1 MLKIV
6 IYDSGY
12 GGELFADQLE
22 AELPVVE
29 VIRVIDWRN
38 SEKVLKSPR
47 IARQTALEALRPYIG
62 RVDLIILANH
72 LLATTSLKYFARKYK
87 NQAFTGLKLPELDTF
102 LARPTA
108 VLTTKALSK
117 TLSYKSYLFKLKR
130 KTDTFCLDQWLPLID
145 DGELTNRMI
154 HRELDKFYLKNN
166 CQPAEV
172 ILACSHF
179 NDIIPNLKEVIGNNL
194 KIHESFCDAIR
205 DVCKLLKIRGGTGR
219 RNH

>member
-29 VIRVIDWRN
+29 VIRMIDWRN
-38 SEKVLKSPR
+38 SEKVLRGPKS
-47 IARQTALEALRPYIG
+47 ARQTALEALRPYIG

-72 LLATTSLKYFARKYK
+72 LLAATSLKYFVRKYK
-87 NQAFTGLKLPELDTF
+87 NQQFIGLKLPEVNTF

-108 VLTTKALSK
+108 ILTTKALAK
-117 TLSYKSYLFKLKR
+117 TLSYKNYLFKLGR

-154 HRELDKFYLKNN
+154 HRELDKFYLKNK
-166 CQPAEV
+166 CKPAEV

-179 NDIIPNLKEVIGNNL
+179 NDIIPNLREVIGKNI
-194 KIHESFCDAIR
+194 KVYDSFYDTIR
-205 DVCKLLKIRGGTGR
+205 DVCRILKIRGGTGR